1 MRETTAEP
9 RSDGREA
16 TRATPG
22 SLEQLDF
29 RRFRLRVGEG
39 ASRAFDRR
47 AILIGSNPDSDLV
60 VDHPTVSRLHAR
72 LEYDGRGYR
81 LTDLGSRNGVTVDG
95 VRVETA
101 WLGET
106 ARLGLGDAVV
116 WFALDAE
123 RVAVEAPLG
132 VAVATEVLVAVDDPL
147 AAAAPEALAVAVAAP
162 EVLGLAPVLRVALGE
177 IASEG
182 EGDTEGVGEGGTH
195 DHATVNAP
203 DVAAALNGATS
214 TEMAPP

>member
-1 MRETTAEP
+1 MPLVLPAALMMAVKLADRSQEPALAVPVGVAVSEPPPMLPVAVAE
-9 RSDGREA
+9 A
-16 TRATPG
+16 A
-22 SLEQLDF
+22 
-29 RRFRLRVGEG
+29 
-39 ASRAFDRR
+39 
-47 AILIGSNPDSDLV
+47 
-60 VDHPTVSRLHAR
+60 
-72 LEYDGRGYR
+72 
-81 LTDLGSRNGVTVDG
+81 
-95 VRVETA
+95 
-101 WLGET
+101 
-106 ARLGLGDAVV
+106 
-116 WFALDAE
+116 AE

-162 EVLGLAPVLRVALGE
+162 EELGLAPVLRVALGE
-177 IASEG
+177 NASEG